1 MTRTELNIF
10 RKVLTRRQTELGND
24 NSMREPLAIATSS
37 DELDRTQDA
46 SDRDYAMSHLERN
59 SDRLREVQ
67 SALRRVAAGT
77 FGVCDGCEENISPK
91 RLAAIPWAP
100 FCIVCQEVADREQ
113 KSPTTETDP
122 SFVLAA

>member
-10 RKVLTRRQTELGND
+10 RKVLIRRQTELGND

>member
-10 RKVLTRRQTELGND
+10 RKVLIRRQTELGND

-100 FCIVCQEVADREQ
+100 FCIVCQEAADREQ